1 LKTFL
6 KIKII
11 SENILMII
19 NIIMGKQK
27 IFDMMYNLLHM
38 ILKHLKRNF
47 RKSLKFVNN
56 LDELQEILNHLDKT
70 KATRKAGHGTPRYM
84 SPEQLDGKLSFKCD
98 IWALGCVLL
107 EFSTGVKPFENVASE
122 VAMCLKI
129 FQGSSPLDYALEN
142 NNAESELIIEN
153 DDFKELL
160 KLCFINDYKQRP
172 SAEEL
177 FENSFFSGYTTYYY

>member
-1 LKTFL
+1 
-6 KIKII
+6 
-11 SENILMII
+11 
-19 NIIMGKQK
+19 
-27 IFDMMYNLLHM
+27 
-38 ILKHLKRNF
+38 
-47 RKSLKFVNN
+47 
-56 LDELQEILNHLDKT
+56 
-70 KATRKAGHGTPRYM
+70 M

-142 NNAESELIIEN
+142 NNAESELILEN

-160 KLCFINDYKQRP
+160 KLCFINDYKKRP

>member
-1 LKTFL
+1 MIDRVKEVGGQLISGLKYL
-6 KIKII
+6 HDCKII
-11 SENILMII
+11 HQDLKPQNILFSGDYEKVKLIDL
-19 NIIMGKQK
+19 GV
-27 IFDMMYNLLHM
+27 
-38 ILKHLKRNF
+38 
-47 RKSLKFVNN
+47 S
-56 LDELQEILNHLDKT
+56 NHLDKT

-84 SPEQLDGKLSFKCD
+84 STEQLDGKLSFKCD

-107 EFSTGVKPFENVASE
+107 EFSTGVKPFENVVSE

-129 FQGSSPLDYALEN
+129 FQGCSPLDYALEN

-160 KLCFINDYKQRP
+160 KLCFKNDYKQRP

-177 FENSFFSGYTTYYY
+177 FENSFFSGYTTNYY